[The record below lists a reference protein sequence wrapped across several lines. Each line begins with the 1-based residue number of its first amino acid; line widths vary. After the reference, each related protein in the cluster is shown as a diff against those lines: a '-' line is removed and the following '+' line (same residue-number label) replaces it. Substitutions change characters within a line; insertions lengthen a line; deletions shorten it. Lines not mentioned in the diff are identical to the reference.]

1 MKQALREFVR
11 QSKYLLAIGTLLCAS
26 MASLLPALTASAQAE
41 ATGIAI
47 TPPLFELSANPGDT
61 IQHSI
66 RVDNFT
72 SATLPLVIDRKDFV
86 PLGEEGQ
93 ATLSEKPTNYSLS
106 TWIKPETSSLEIA
119 AKGSKTVTFKI
130 EVPANAEPG
139 GHFGSIVFRTTPQPD
154 GANTIVSQEIGA
166 LVLLKIAGN
175 AKEKASIASF
185 SATKNLW
192 QHGPIDFETRF
203 KNEGNVQ
210 ARPTGTITIT
220 NIFGK
225 KVGSVSVASRTVLPE
240 SVRKMRGSWQGS
252 SWPGWYTATAS
263 VNYGSKNQI
272 LTSSTKFI
280 IFPYKVIV
288 PLLIVVV
295 VLGVL
300 IFRARKR
307 LGRSLRILF
316 GKE

>member
-166 LVLLKIAGN
+166 LVLLKIRAMP
-175 AKEKASIASF
+175 KK
-185 SATKNLW
+185 
-192 QHGPIDFETRF
+192 
-203 KNEGNVQ
+203 
-210 ARPTGTITIT
+210 RP
-220 NIFGK
+220 
-225 KVGSVSVASRTVLPE
+225 VLPV
-240 SVRKMRGSWQGS
+240 SALLKTFGNMGRL
-252 SWPGWYTATAS
+252 
-263 VNYGSKNQI
+263 I
-272 LTSSTKFI
+272 LKLALKTKAMCKLARLA
-280 IFPYKVIV
+280 PL
-288 PLLIVVV
+288 PLLIF
-295 VLGVL
+295 L
-300 IFRARKR
+300 AKK
-307 LGRSLRILF
+307 LGRSVWPRAQCCLNQCAKCVAVGRVLRGQDGIQPRHQ
-316 GKE
+316 